1 MSKKDNKAVVIDFYK
16 AIESGN
22 WNLLEDMCQKD
33 LIFYSQVD
41 SPQHGTASFIE
52 SEKKN
57 FDAIPGFTINL
68 HDLIAENEKVVA
80 YLIIEGIQS
89 KEMLGISPT
98 GAKLRFSLLNL
109 FEFRDGKISTKRAH
123 FDMDDIKRQLAKR

>member
-1 MSKKDNKAVVIDFYK
+1 MSKKDNKAVVVDFYK

-22 WNLLEDMCQKD
+22 WNLLEDMCQND
-33 LIFYSQVD
+33 LTFYSQVD

-57 FDAIPGFTINL
+57 FDAVPGFTINL
-68 HDLIAENEKVVA
+68 HDLIAEDEKVVA

-123 FDMDDIKRQLAKR
+123 FDMDDIKRQLVKR

>member
-16 AIESGN
+16 AIESGS
-22 WNLLEDMCQKD
+22 WNLLEDMCQDD
-33 LIFYSQVD
+33 LTFYSQVD

-68 HDLIAENEKVVA
+68 DDLIAENEKVVA

-123 FDMDDIKRQLAKR
+123 FDMDDIKRQLVKR

>member
-1 MSKKDNKAVVIDFYK
+1 MSTTENKALVIDFYK

-22 WNLLEDMCQKD
+22 WNQLEDMCQKD

-52 SEKKN
+52 SEKRN
-57 FDAIPGFTINL
+57 FDAAPGFTIRV
-68 HDLIAENEKVVA
+68 HDLIAEDEKVVA

-89 KEMLGISPT
+89 KEMLGIPPT

-109 FEFRDGKISTKRAH
+109 FEFKDGKISTKRAH
-123 FDMDDIKRQLAKR
+123 FDIDDIKRQLAK